1 MAEYIEKDAIVHYLK
16 GYSEKE
22 LNSMSPYGMITSR
35 VLDKVERALSEM
47 SAADVQPVDRDSLQI
62 VYIGRK
68 AYHAEN
74 TIRSAI
80 EAMDT
85 IRDAIGHI
93 EYTYSKHKELLS
105 QISCCTKYGDA
116 TPEIDYYINKIKEA
130 TSQID

>member
-1 MAEYIEKDAIVHYLK
+1 MAEYVDKQKARDLFQQKCYNVSDRI
-16 GYSEKE
+16 
-22 LNSMSPYGMITSR
+22 NSVEVGMFVEGIMQ
-35 VLDKVERALSEM
+35 VLDEAT
-47 SAADVQPVDRDSLQI
+47 AADVQPVDRDSLQI